1 MAECK
6 KIELNVTV
14 NGEKRCDMINE
25 DMMLLDYLRE
35 YLGLKG
41 TKRGCGCSECG
52 TCTVLLDGRA
62 IYSCSLL
69 AVQAEGANVTTIEGM
84 AKPGQLHPIQEAY
97 IKAGAV
103 HCGFC
108 TPGFVMT
115 TKALLDREHHPSRD
129 QIKEAIAGN
138 LCRCTGYVQIVDAV
152 EQAAKKMY
160 G

>member
-115 TKALLDREHHPSRD
+115 TKASPKPRSD
-129 QIKEAIAGN
+129 Q
-138 LCRCTGYVQIVDAV
+138 RGYS
-152 EQAAKKMY
+152 